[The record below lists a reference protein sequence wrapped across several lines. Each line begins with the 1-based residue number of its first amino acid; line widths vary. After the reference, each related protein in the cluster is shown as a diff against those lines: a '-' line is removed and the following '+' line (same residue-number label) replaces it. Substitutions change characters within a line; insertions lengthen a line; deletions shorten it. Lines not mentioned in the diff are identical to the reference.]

1 MSPATAAPAVLA
13 AGIPSP
19 AQGVWHLGPIPLRAY
34 AFAILTGIVIATWI
48 AVRRYRARGGPEGTI
63 LDSIFWAVPLGIV
76 GARIY
81 HVLSSPD
88 AYFGPNGNPWN
99 AFAIWNGGLGIWG
112 AIPAGALGI
121 WIYLRR
127 RGLRLATVADAMA
140 PGVLVAQAI
149 GRLGNYFNQELF
161 GEPTT
166 LPWGLQIHADRLAE
180 LGMNYPPGTLFQP
193 TFLYELLWDLAM
205 AGLVILIDR
214 KFRLGHGRV
223 FWLYVFC
230 YTVGRG
236 WIETLRIDA
245 AEHVLGLRL
254 NVWTSILVCLVSLAI
269 FLILTKK
276 YPQRE
281 SSPWLPGREPTD
293 EDSSDGESVDED
305 PVEEEAAEEKPAGET
320 SVGEDSAA
328 EDSADDAAEEES
340 PPEDAEEHSA
350 PEHSAPEHSVRDEG
364 ADEAPEHDPR

>member
-1 MSPATAAPAVLA
+1 RGHHPGQHLLGRATGDRRGSDLPRVLLPGRLFRA
-13 AGIPSP
+13 ERQPLERLRHLERWPG
-19 AQGVWHLGPIPLRAY
+19 HLGGDP
-34 AFAILTGIVIATWI
+34 
-48 AVRRYRARGGPEGTI
+48 RRR
-63 LDSIFWAVPLGIV
+63 S
-76 GARIY
+76 
-81 HVLSSPD
+81 
-88 AYFGPNGNPWN
+88 
-99 AFAIWNGGLGIWG
+99 
-112 AIPAGALGI
+112 GI